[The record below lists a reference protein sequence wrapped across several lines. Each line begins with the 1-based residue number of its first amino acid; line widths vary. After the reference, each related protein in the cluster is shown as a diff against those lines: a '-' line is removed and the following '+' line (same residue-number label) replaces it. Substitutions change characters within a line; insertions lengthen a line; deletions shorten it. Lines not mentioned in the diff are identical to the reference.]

1 VDPHTGTSGLA
12 WYIGYFEFKSNGTM
26 TFTRELASTAPAAV
40 TLNVART
47 NNVST
52 ISFGSA
58 SSLTYKLCFTNSA
71 GLGAAVSTW
80 PSLPGTISGDGT
92 TKSFQD
98 TTTDPVRF
106 YRVLEQ

>member
-1 VDPHTGTSGLA
+1 
-12 WYIGYFEFKSNGTM
+12 M
-26 TFTRELASTAPAAV
+26 TFTRAAASTAPAQV
-40 TLNVART
+40 TLSIVRT

-52 ISFGSA
+52 ISFGS
-58 SSLTYKLCFTNSA
+58 SSSVTYSLFYTNAA
-71 GLGAAVSTW
+71 GLGAPVSNW

-98 TTTDPVRF
+98 TTTDAARF